1 MISPIE
7 RGSNGLPDLRQD
19 HDLLLRAV
27 KDAGATALNY
37 FRCKTPVYRKSD
49 GSEVTDADLAVDAQ
63 LHAELCTPRPT
74 YGWLSEETLD
84 DLARL
89 DAPRVWIVDPIDGT
103 TAFIQDRHQWVI
115 SAALVE
121 DGAPVAAVIYNPVL
135 DELFSACRGMGAELN
150 GVSAKTSQLTDLHG
164 AHILAPKGV
173 ARKAGWDKPGE
184 PEVITTFV
192 YSIAYRMAL
201 VGAGPHILAP
211 KGVARKAGW
220 DKPGEPDVI
229 TTFVY
234 SIAYRMAL
242 VGAGRADGLI
252 SKGRK
257 SEWDVAAGAL
267 IVQEA
272 GGRVTSTGGTAYSF
286 NKRDPVCDG
295 TIAAPPTLHGK
306 LLAAIG

>member
-7 RGSNGLPDLRQD
+7 TGSNGLPDLRQD

-201 VGAGPHILAP
+201 VGAG
-211 KGVARKAGW
+211 
-220 DKPGEPDVI
+220 
-229 TTFVY
+229 
-234 SIAYRMAL
+234 
-242 VGAGRADGLI
+242 RADGLI